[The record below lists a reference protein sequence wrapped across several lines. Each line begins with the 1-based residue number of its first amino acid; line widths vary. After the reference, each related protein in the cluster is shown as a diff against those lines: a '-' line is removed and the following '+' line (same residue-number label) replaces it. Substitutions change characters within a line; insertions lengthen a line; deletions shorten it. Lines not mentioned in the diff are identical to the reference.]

1 MLPRQP
7 LTMLRDK
14 LSCPADSHLG
24 TLGMSVPGAY
34 FYIEGAF
41 YNDTRQ
47 PGAVDYSEPVLKF
60 CDEYNLMPPRAPREP
75 SCKACWHPPG
85 FMQPGVRPARSD
97 ISTITCSRSTQ
108 LHCLS

>member
-1 MLPRQP
+1 MLPQQP
-7 LTMLRDK
+7 LTVLRDK
-14 LSCPADSHLG
+14 LNCPADSHLG

-60 CDEYNLMPPRAPREP
+60 CDEYNLMPPRAPHEP
-75 SCKACWHPPG
+75 FCEACWDPPG
-85 FMQPGVRPARSD
+85 FMHSGAPSPQS
-97 ISTITCSRSTQ
+97 ST
-108 LHCLS
+108 